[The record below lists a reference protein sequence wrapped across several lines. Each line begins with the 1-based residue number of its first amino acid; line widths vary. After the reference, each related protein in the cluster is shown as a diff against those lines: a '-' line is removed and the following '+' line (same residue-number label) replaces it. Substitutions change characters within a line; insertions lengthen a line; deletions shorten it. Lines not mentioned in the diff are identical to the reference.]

1 MALKH
6 YKNTGRVL
14 FGFTIKKNFRQALII
29 GMMSSV
35 IIVSSAIG
43 FANAYPTELSRK
55 LVAATFESNTGLI
68 ALLGKPDTLLTIGG
82 FTAWRSL
89 GALTLI
95 VSIWAIFLSS
105 RLFRGDE
112 EQGRLELVL
121 SGKSSLV
128 NATKQMFFATIA
140 LLCIS
145 FTIIFTATSF
155 TNRLQDYN
163 WALSSVGFLALT
175 ITATAL
181 IFASIGMLI
190 SQITATRAAAL
201 KVSAAI
207 FAVAFMMRALGDI
220 SADASWLATLSPLG
234 WISRLHPLTSSN
246 TVWLIP
252 IFCTIFFCFAVSL
265 FIASKRDYG
274 ASVIP
279 DKDTAKPNYRLLNS
293 GKTLLLRLHKGNAI
307 LWIIG
312 LFIANFMFGSFLGSA
327 TEAVGESSGIQDT
340 LNKVTNAGTS
350 NFTKLFIGAIFI
362 QMMLLLLIMVAGQ
375 INSFREEESRGYMD
389 NLLVR
394 QSSRLS
400 LSLFKALLIF
410 ATAALAAAAISF
422 GMYLGAQSQDISIGA
437 NEMLLAGINLL
448 AMPAIFLGAGF
459 MFFGFIPRLMSVLL
473 YSIIS
478 WTFIIEIIG
487 SVINLNHWILDTSLL
502 HHLALAPAIDVKWN
516 IFWIYIALGVIM
528 ALLGIWRFTKR
539 DIELM

>member
-1 MALKH
+1 MALKV
-6 YKNTGRVL
+6 YKNKNRVL
-14 FGFTIKKNFRQALII
+14 FGFTLKKNIKQAIII

-35 IIVSSAIG
+35 VVVSSAIG
-43 FANAYPTELSRK
+43 FASAYPTEMSRQ
-55 LVAATFESNTGLI
+55 LVASTFESNTGLI

-95 VSIWAIFLSS
+95 VSIWALFLSS

-112 EQGRLELVL
+112 EQGRLELIL
-121 SGKSSLV
+121 TGKSSLV
-128 NATKQMFFATIA
+128 NATKQLFFAMLA
-140 LLCIS
+140 LLMIS
-145 FTIIFTATSF
+145 FTIIFTAASITSA
-155 TNRLQDYN
+155 LQGFS
-163 WALSSVGFLALT
+163 WSLSSVGFLALT
-175 ITATAL
+175 ITVTAL
-181 IFASIGMLI
+181 LFASIGMFV

-201 KVSAAI
+201 KTSAAI
-207 FAVAFMMRALGDI
+207 FGIAFMMRALGDI
-220 SADASWLATLSPLG
+220 SSSASWLSALSPLG
-234 WISRLHPLTSSN
+234 WVARLHPLTSSN

-252 IFCTIFFCFAVSL
+252 IFVTVIICFALSL

-279 DKDTAKPNYRLLNS
+279 DKDTAKPKYRLLKS
-293 GKTLLLRLHKGNAI
+293 GETLLFRLQKGSAI

-312 LFIANFMFGSFLGSA
+312 LFVANFMFGSFLSSV

-340 LNKVTNAGTS
+340 LNKVTNAGSS
-350 NFTKLFIGAIFI
+350 NFTKLFIGVIFI

-375 INSFREEESRGYMD
+375 INSFREEEARGYMD
-389 NLLVR
+389 NMLVR

-400 LSLFKALLIF
+400 LSIFKAVLIF
-410 ATAALAAAAISF
+410 GTAVLAAAAISL
-422 GMYLGAQSQDISIGA
+422 GMYLGAQSQDIAIGA
-437 NEMLLAGINLL
+437 KDIILSGINML

-459 MFFGFIPRLMSVLL
+459 LLFGFLPRLTSVLL
-473 YSIIS
+473 YTIIG

-516 IFWIYIALGVIM
+516 IFWIYIGLGLVM
-528 ALLGIWRFTKR
+528 AFIGIWRFTKR